1 MAKAALLMDMIE
13 LLRARP
19 GITVDELSTNLGRS
33 SRTIY
38 RWLSELTSDIGV
50 SVLSTGGGYFLEE
63 GSDPQNHHLSAEELL
78 AVHTAIR
85 SLSISDV
92 SPLRTQMQSAWL
104 KIKDCASGR
113 ALEFS
118 NQLACGYDIRF
129 TVTQGS
135 IDPGIPRTIEKAIGQ
150 RKRLKIVYR
159 SQKSNR
165 VKNYVIDPYVLVF
178 RRHSWYLMAHS
189 HEHDKVVMFKL
200 LRFREAYL
208 TDEDFNVPESFSVQD
223 YFKYSWEARAGDE
236 PTIVRVRFS
245 PAVAEMVG
253 EARRHH
259 TQVVYPQDDGGIIFE
274 ATVAGYEEIAIW
286 ILGFGKEAEVLEPLV
301 LRDLIRT
308 HAAAM
313 TVIYGGPPALMQGD
327 ISALHSPDAALPEC
341 VASDLPEEV

>member
-19 GITVDELSTNLGRS
+19 GITVEELSTGLGRS
-33 SRTIY
+33 ERTIY
-38 RWLSELTSDIGV
+38 RWINELSSDIGV
-50 SVLSTGGGYFLEE
+50 SVISANGGYFLQEAQD
-63 GSDPQNHHLSAEELL
+63 SQNHNLSAEELL

-104 KIKDCASGR
+104 KIRDCASGR

-118 NQLACGYDIRF
+118 NELACGYDIRF

-135 IDPGIPRTIEKAIGQ
+135 IDPEIPRTIEKAISH

-165 VKNYVIDPYVLVF
+165 VKSYVIDPYVLVF

-189 HEHDKVVMFKL
+189 YEHDRVVMFKL
-200 LRFREAYL
+200 LRFREAHL
-208 TDEDFNVPESFSVQD
+208 TAEEFEVPKSFSVQD
-223 YFKYSWEARAGDE
+223 HFKYSWEAWAGGE
-236 PTIVRVRFS
+236 PTVVRVKFS

-259 TQVVYPQDDGGIIFE
+259 TQVIYPQDDGSIIFE
-274 ATVAGYEEIAIW
+274 ATVAGCEEIAIW
-286 ILGFGKEAEVLEPLV
+286 ILGFGKEAEVLEPPV

-308 HAAAM
+308 HVMAMAA
-313 TVIYGGPPALMQGD
+313 IYDAPPMLVQGD
-327 ISALHSPDAALPEC
+327 VVALPAPECAALG
-341 VASDLPEEV
+341 LPEEV